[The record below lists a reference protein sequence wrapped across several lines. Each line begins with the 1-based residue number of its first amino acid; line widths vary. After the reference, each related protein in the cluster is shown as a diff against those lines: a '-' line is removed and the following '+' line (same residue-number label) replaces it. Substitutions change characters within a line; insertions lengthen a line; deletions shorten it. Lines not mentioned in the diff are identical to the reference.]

1 MYLGKIKVKVVYCEL
16 VTSSSQ
22 DDLLAHLILCWF
34 FHPQKVP
41 DRQTFQSLF
50 RPSFFTK
57 VCHILK
63 GMWVFP
69 KIGVPQN
76 GWFIME
82 NPIEIDDLGVPLF
95 LETPMSCFLPR
106 KRVDFYDLG
115 KTAVALVNV
124 AGREQQ
130 LVCDLPGVVGSWT
143 QPPDM
148 YISGKGW
155 KLPIFLCRIV
165 VQQLLRYMNLKK
177 GSICF
182 FLNSYTSNRQ

>member
-1 MYLGKIKVKVVYCEL
+1 MEDFLVQVIYCEL
-16 VTSSSQ
+16 VTSSSKMIYLRISSYADFFTHKKCQ
-22 DDLLAHLILCWF
+22 TDKHFKVCFDLL
-34 FHPQKVP
+34 
-41 DRQTFQSLF
+41 
-50 RPSFFTK
+50 FFTK

-82 NPIEIDDLGVPLF
+82 TPIEIDDLGVPLF

-130 LVCDLPGVVGSWT
+130 LVCDLPGVVGS
-143 QPPDM
+143 
-148 YISGKGW
+148 
-155 KLPIFLCRIV
+155 
-165 VQQLLRYMNLKK
+165 
-177 GSICF
+177 
-182 FLNSYTSNRQ
+182 